1 LAAPLPLPRRIPR
14 SKDIDVIDLMSKKN
28 PLMSMWL
35 SGVNAWA
42 GAARG
47 LWTAELHRQ
56 QTAMIK
62 QATEQMIR
70 FWTGAWMIPGSSNR
84 GKNRR

>member
-1 LAAPLPLPRRIPR
+1 LPLPRRIPR

-42 GAARG
+42 SAARG

-56 QTAMIK
+56 QTVMMK
-62 QATEQMIR
+62 EATELYTAEQ
-70 FWTGAWMIPGSSNR
+70 
-84 GKNRR
+84 

>member
-1 LAAPLPLPRRIPR
+1 
-14 SKDIDVIDLMSKKN
+14 VIDLMSKKN

-47 LWTAELHRQ
+47 LWTAELHRP

-62 QATEQMIR
+62 EATEQMIR
-70 FWTGAWMIPGSSNR
+70 FWTGACMIPGSSNR